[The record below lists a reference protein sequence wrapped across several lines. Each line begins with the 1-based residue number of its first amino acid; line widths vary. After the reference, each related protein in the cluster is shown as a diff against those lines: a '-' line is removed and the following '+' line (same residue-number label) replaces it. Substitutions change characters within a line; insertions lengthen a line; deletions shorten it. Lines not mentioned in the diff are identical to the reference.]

1 VTKGIEDTFVYTSIG
16 HPEETLW
23 QPDRNAPWV
32 SFLNEVAKHD
42 FNADFWFSPDG
53 TFTKGCRYCRRLRDG
68 LEDPDHANGA
78 NPTRHVEAAGPNSS
92 GCLAYD
98 LVRVGDAVGI
108 DFDLYSKGDELVAA
122 AITFIGNEIR
132 KFTVH
137 NFMGDRKRFA
147 NSVVLQAPDGLSDI
161 PPPRRSRGEQAQP
174 LTAIAEDVDS
184 ISDPMAVNYAHGEAL
199 YSREE
204 PMIANQAALNL
215 MARRDLARLSSTNE
229 YIEIELPL
237 NAEAQ
242 KGMVIR
248 VNGGDISDVRDH
260 VFRIEYVNHTIQT
273 QTISGSRTDIGAV
286 YLRTEA
292 PA

>member
-1 VTKGIEDTFVYTSIG
+1 LSG
-16 HPEETLW
+16 
-23 QPDRNAPWV
+23 
-32 SFLNEVAKHD
+32 
-42 FNADFWFSPDG
+42 
-53 TFTKGCRYCRRLRDG
+53 
-68 LEDPDHANGA
+68 
-78 NPTRHVEAAGPNSS
+78 NS
-92 GCLAYD
+92 L
-98 LVRVGDAVGI
+98 
-108 DFDLYSKGDELVAA
+108 
-122 AITFIGNEIR
+122 T
-132 KFTVH
+132 
-137 NFMGDRKRFA
+137 
-147 NSVVLQAPDGLSDI
+147 
-161 PPPRRSRGEQAQP
+161 RRSRGEQAQP